1 MFTKKE
7 TERKMNFCVI
17 KSMLNDFG
25 LLHGGE
31 LFKMMDTVAGYC
43 SKDFSGFPSLTKS
56 VNNFTFLEPA
66 YEGDKI
72 RITGIIDYTGRTSM
86 EVYLKAEVPEKDNAM
101 IASGYFTMVA
111 IDRDMKATEVPKLIL
126 ESEEDR
132 MYNRQAIQR
141 RNINKSIDMSK
152 ERIK

>member
-7 TERKMNFCVI
+7 TERQMNFCVI
-17 KSMLNDFG
+17 ESMLNGFG

-56 VNNFTFLEPA
+56 VNNFTFLQPA
-66 YEGDKI
+66 FEGDKI
-72 RITGIIDYTGRTSM
+72 RITGVIDYTGRTSM
-86 EVYLKAEVPEKDNAM
+86 EVYLKAEVPAKDNAM

-111 IDRDMKATEVPKLIL
+111 IDENRKATEIPKLLL
-126 ESEEDR
+126 ETEEDR
-132 MYNRQAIQR
+132 MYYRQAIQR
-141 RNINKSIDMSK
+141 RNINKSIDMS
-152 ERIK
+152 